1 MTTPLADVLAAV
13 PSINDPNEP
22 FAYAV
27 EGETIVGSW
36 DIVKATSL
44 YPTQLT
50 SIDKDYRITVTFD
63 AAKGTFDFNE
73 VHTAS
78 SGSVDASGASFEK
91 SSFSGKSTRKEFSFE
106 FGGLNKTDDGISMD
120 PVTYSFSTKRIK
132 EPLFTFL
139 EQRGWHRKKGFLSG
153 LFNR

>member
-13 PSINDPNEP
+13 PSLNDANKP

-27 EGETIVGSW
+27 EGDTVVGSW

-44 YPTQLT
+44 YPTELT

-63 AAKGTFDFNE
+63 VAKGAFDFNE
-73 VHTAS
+73 VHTAAT
-78 SGSVDASGASFEK
+78 GSVDAHGASFEK
-91 SSFSGKSTRKEFSFE
+91 SFFSGKSTSKEFSFE
-106 FGGLNKTDDGISMD
+106 FGGVNKTDDGISLD

-132 EPLFTFL
+132 EPLFTLL
-139 EQRGWHRKKGFLSG
+139 EQHGWHRKKGLLSG

>member
-1 MTTPLADVLAAV
+1 MPTPLADVLAAV
-13 PSINDPNEP
+13 PSINDPGEP
-22 FAYAV
+22 FSFAA
-27 EGETIVGSW
+27 EGDTIVGTW

-44 YPTQLT
+44 YPTQVT
-50 SIDKDYRITVTFD
+50 TIDKDYRITVTFD

-73 VHTAS
+73 VHTETA
-78 SGSVDASGASFEK
+78 GSLDAGGGSFEK
-91 SSFSGKSTRKEFSFE
+91 SFFSGKGTRKEFSFE
-106 FGGLNKTDDGISMD
+106 FGGVNKTDEGVSMA

-139 EQRGWHRKKGFLSG
+139 EQHGWHRKKGLLSG

>member
-13 PSINDPNEP
+13 PSLNDPNEP

-27 EGETIVGSW
+27 EGDTIVGSW

-44 YPTQLT
+44 YPTELT

-63 AAKGTFDFNE
+63 VAKGTFDFNE
-73 VHTAS
+73 VDTTTS
-78 SGSVDASGASFEK
+78 SSIDAGGASFEK
-91 SSFSGKSTRKEFSFE
+91 SFFSGKGTRKEFSFE
-106 FGGLNKTDDGISMD
+106 LGGVNKTDDGISMD

-132 EPLFTFL
+132 EPLFTLL
-139 EQRGWHRKKGFLSG
+139 EQHGWNRKKGFLSG

>member
-13 PSINDPNEP
+13 PALNDPAEP
-22 FAYAV
+22 FAFAAD
-27 EGETIVGSW
+27 GDTIVGTW

-44 YPTQLT
+44 YPTEVT

-63 AAKGTFDFNE
+63 VAKGTFDFNE
-73 VHTAS
+73 LHTES
-78 SGSVDASGASFEK
+78 SRSLDAGGASFEK
-91 SSFSGKSTRKEFSFE
+91 SFFSGKGTRKEFSFE
-106 FGGLNKTDDGISMD
+106 LGGINKTDEGVSMA

-139 EQRGWHRKKGFLSG
+139 EQHGWHRKKGLLSG